1 MKAQIVFAQVSPDE
15 RESYLKVWTEWTG
28 TLFSMEIRAQ
38 LFESEERPGSFTEF
52 TWFEPGQEAALADD
66 RLTRLN
72 DELSAE
78 AETRTGALQLN
89 TLVA

>member
-1 MKAQIVFAQVSPDE
+1 MKAQIVFARISPDGRE
-15 RESYLKVWTEWTG
+15 RYLQAWTEWTG

-38 LFESEERPGSFTEF
+38 LLESDERPGSFTEF
-52 TWFEPGQEAALADD
+52 TWFESGQEAALADD

-72 DELSAE
+72 DELSAA
-78 AETRTGALQLN
+78 AETRIGALELS

>member
-1 MKAQIVFAQVSPDE
+1 MKAQIVFAQVSPE
-15 RESYLKVWTEWTG
+15 GRGRYLQAWTEWTG
-28 TLFSMEIRAQ
+28 TLFSMEVRAQ
-38 LFESEERPGSFTEF
+38 LFESGERPGSFTEF

-72 DELSAE
+72 DELSAA
-78 AETRTGALQLN
+78 AETRTGALELS

>member
-1 MKAQIVFAQVSPDE
+1 MKAQIVFAQVSPEGRE
-15 RESYLKVWTEWTG
+15 RYLQTWTEWTG

-38 LFESEERPGSFTEF
+38 LLESDERPGTFTEF

-72 DELSAE
+72 DELSAA
-78 AETRTGALQLN
+78 AETRTGALELS